1 MFESLTGRVQCMLC
15 YYVCKPSLCCVT
27 AEPRCNFSYFG
38 PVSQQPG
45 VVAVGV
51 LLTFIDLGNAEERR
65 EPSVGILQALA
76 VFQDSLSEVNW
87 VTDPS

>member
-1 MFESLTGRVQCMLC
+1 MLC
-15 YYVCKPSLCCVT
+15 YYMCKPSLCCVT
-27 AEPRCNFSYFG
+27 AEPLRNFSYFG
-38 PVSQQPG
+38 PVSYQKG

-51 LLTFIDLGNAEERR
+51 LLTFRHLGNAEERR

-87 VTDPS
+87 FTDPS